1 LRDQGLISSGLD
13 LNRWE
18 SLMTTDELY
27 STNWLLAYE
36 AKIKDWLPSQGKND
50 HIDEDA
56 FFGTLKSHNVSF
68 YDSTRQVTPI
78 DSREFGDDEES
89 EYDNDNEPEAYYFGI
104 KTLKER
110 KGVFVTR
117 LAILVSGNLCCF
129 GCRW

>member
-1 LRDQGLISSGLD
+1 IKEEAAKKISEIEDSVVALVTLDLRDQGLISSGLD

-56 FFGTLKSHNVSF
+56 FLEH
-68 YDSTRQVTPI
+68 
-78 DSREFGDDEES
+78 
-89 EYDNDNEPEAYYFGI
+89 
-104 KTLKER
+104 
-110 KGVFVTR
+110 
-117 LAILVSGNLCCF
+117 
-129 GCRW
+129 